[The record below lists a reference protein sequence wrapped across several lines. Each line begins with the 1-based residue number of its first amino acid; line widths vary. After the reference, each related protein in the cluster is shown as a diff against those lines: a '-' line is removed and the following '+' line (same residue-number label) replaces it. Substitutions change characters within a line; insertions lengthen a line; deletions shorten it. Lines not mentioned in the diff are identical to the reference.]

1 MRRYDGLSRLAW
13 AALSAGLC
21 QLSGCLVR
29 ASDAFLASGRVT
41 TAKIAL
47 SLATGLL
54 WASDRADRAAFP
66 KIRA

>member
-1 MRRYDGLSRLAW
+1 MTASRASRGRRSLPG
-13 AALSAGLC
+13 SADF
-21 QLSGCLVR
+21 SGCLVR